1 MELVP
6 TQRDVVELLR
16 QTGALR
22 DGHFAC
28 PTGFHTNQYLETA
41 LAMRYYRHAKVLSV
55 GLSRML
61 RANAELRAMLPEL
74 SIVASTPAGL
84 PVAYGLC
91 EALRA
96 HQVYWAEKPRA
107 SEPMHFRQYLEQSA
121 GEKAVLVDDV
131 LRSGILIEEARALL
145 ESRGARVVALAVLIH
160 QPTPR
165 THDFGS
171 LPLYS
176 LARLGDTYF
185 ADPRACELC
194 RRGVPLERIGQE
206 PVEQVLEAAV
216 LAGAF

>member
-6 TQRDVVELLR
+6 TQRDVIDLLR

-28 PTGFHTNQYLETA
+28 PTGFHTNQHLETA
-41 LAMRYYRHAKVLSV
+41 LAMRYYRYAKALSV
-55 GLSRML
+55 GLSRTL
-61 RANAELRAMLPEL
+61 RANAELRAILHEL
-74 SIVASTPAGL
+74 SIVAATPAGL

-96 HQVYWAEKPRA
+96 PQVYWVEKPRA
-107 SEPMHFRQYLEQSA
+107 SQPMHFRQYLEQSP

-131 LRSGILIEEARALL
+131 LRSGVLIGEARALL
-145 ESRGARVVALAVLIH
+145 ESRGVRVVALAVLVH

-165 THDFGS
+165 TRDFGS
-171 LPLYS
+171 LALYS
-176 LARLGDTYF
+176 LARLEGVYF
-185 ADPRACELC
+185 ADPRSCELC
-194 RRGVPLERIGQE
+194 RQGVPLERIGKE